1 METENLKKKNYIY
14 LFIQID
20 RIHQIQL
27 YIQHR

>member
-14 LFIQID
+14 LFIKID

-27 YIQHR
+27 YIKHR